1 MARKKR
7 AKRVVRKKVRRVKSR
22 TPKFNVKNKISLV
35 VNNLLLFIALS
46 LVSLVLY
53 RYIQNEFLVNLF
65 QVMAIIF
72 GFIAVGFLITFIIL
86 AIMKMVSK
94 K

>member
-7 AKRVVRKKVRRVKSR
+7 VKIVAKKKVRRVKNR
-22 TPKFNVKNKISLV
+22 APTINVKNKISLV

-53 RYIQNEFLVNLF
+53 RYLQNTFLVNLF

-72 GFIAVGFLITFIIL
+72 GFVAAGFLIAFIIL
-86 AIMKMVSK
+86 VIMKFLSK

>member
-7 AKRVVRKKVRRVKSR
+7 VKRIVRKKVRRVKSR
-22 TPKFNVKNKISLV
+22 AQKFNVKNKIALV

-72 GFIAVGFLITFIIL
+72 GFIAIGFLIAFIIL
-86 AIMKMVSK
+86 AVMKLVSK